1 MRVLIVDDEK
11 NIRTSI
17 AQLLKMEGIDSTEAQ
32 NGLSAQRL
40 LQEEQFDAAVV
51 DLKMPGMDGL
61 ALLQWI
67 KEEGPDLPV
76 MMISAFGDVE
86 DAVNAMKQGA
96 VDYLVKPFDPEELL
110 IRLRRSVSDNALA
123 RQAAPREPE
132 AGVVESLNAAMR
144 TVYQVVRKAAPSDST
159 IMITGESGTGKEVI
173 ARYIHELSPRKQYAF
188 LPINLGGV
196 PENLL
201 ESELFGYEK
210 GAFTGADR
218 RKLGMFE
225 MAQGGTLFLDEIGD
239 MPLHLQVKLLRVI
252 QDRKIQRLGGTGV
265 IPINVRIV
273 AATNRD
279 LDESVREG
287 TFREDLYYRLNV
299 IRLELPPLR
308 DRPEDIPLFIGHF
321 ISKMQKHTASGVFSI
336 APDAV
341 TRLQHYRFPGN
352 IRELENMIERAV
364 ILCEGDQLSTR
375 DFPLPASE
383 EHAEQSPA
391 EGSLRELEKVAI
403 IRALHRHDGR
413 REETAKELG
422 ITRRTLLNKINEYQI
437 TV

>member
-188 LPINLGGV
+188 LPIC
-196 PENLL
+196 
-201 ESELFGYEK
+201 
-210 GAFTGADR
+210 R
-218 RKLGMFE
+218 R
-225 MAQGGTLFLDEIGD
+225 
-239 MPLHLQVKLLRVI
+239 R
-252 QDRKIQRLGGTGV
+252 
-265 IPINVRIV
+265 IN
-273 AATNRD
+273 
-279 LDESVREG
+279 
-287 TFREDLYYRLNV
+287 F
-299 IRLELPPLR
+299 
-308 DRPEDIPLFIGHF
+308 H
-321 ISKMQKHTASGVFSI
+321 
-336 APDAV
+336 
-341 TRLQHYRFPGN
+341 
-352 IRELENMIERAV
+352 
-364 ILCEGDQLSTR
+364 
-375 DFPLPASE
+375 
-383 EHAEQSPA
+383 
-391 EGSLRELEKVAI
+391 
-403 IRALHRHDGR
+403 
-413 REETAKELG
+413 
-422 ITRRTLLNKINEYQI
+422 
-437 TV
+437 